1 MAQNKVIEIHNI
13 SNDKKDIGD
22 YVVIVIAFILS
33 FMSAVGCFLLT
44 NEAIKLCASQCSGE
58 NCKYVIEGIEN
69 NARNLFIL
77 IGCIIFMLIN
87 KKDATIRLARKTAK
101 QIGGILK
108 SFKSGCISNEN
119 EEKQ

>member
-13 SNDKKDIGD
+13 DNSKKDVGD
-22 YVVIVIAFILS
+22 YVVMIIAFILA
-33 FMSAVGCFLLT
+33 FMSAVGCYLLT

-77 IGCIIFMLIN
+77 IN
-87 KKDATIRLARKTAK
+87 KKEATIRFAQKTAK
-101 QIGGILK
+101 QIGTIFT
-108 SFKSGCISNEN
+108 SFKKGCSSED
-119 EEKQ
+119 EEK